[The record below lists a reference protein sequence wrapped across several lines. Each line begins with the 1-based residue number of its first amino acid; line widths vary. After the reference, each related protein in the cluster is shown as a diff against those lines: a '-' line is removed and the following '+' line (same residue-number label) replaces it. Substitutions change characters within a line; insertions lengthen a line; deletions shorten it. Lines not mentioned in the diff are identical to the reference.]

1 MLRGEHLIVAT
12 RSERWVRLRMFWY
25 DGIAEICKFLAKVSM
40 SYIFCRQF
48 YGRSY
53 VEKRAERLAYLHV
66 EIEQELIMA
75 VEEGMEVVGII
86 LKERRLAISTLQRI
100 PMQLSPTPMVADAQ
114 VAYRTAV
121 EVDVGRTLH
130 GNSES
135 LRPVCRSYDATVA
148 IGLLAIV
155 LMRLNKYNVSHV
167 EFLIPLHWPEI
178 CS

>member
-1 MLRGEHLIVAT
+1 
-12 RSERWVRLRMFWY
+12 
-25 DGIAEICKFLAKVSM
+25 
-40 SYIFCRQF
+40 
-48 YGRSY
+48 
-53 VEKRAERLAYLHV
+53 
-66 EIEQELIMA
+66 
-75 VEEGMEVVGII
+75 
-86 LKERRLAISTLQRI
+86 
-100 PMQLSPTPMVADAQ
+100 MVADAQ